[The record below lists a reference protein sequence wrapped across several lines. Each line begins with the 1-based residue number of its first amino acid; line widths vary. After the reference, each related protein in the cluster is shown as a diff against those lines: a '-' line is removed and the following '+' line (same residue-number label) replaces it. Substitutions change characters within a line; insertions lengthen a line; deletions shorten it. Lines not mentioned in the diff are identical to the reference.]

1 MPEMERMLC
10 MFSKSEPG
18 FYSAILMDVRMPVM
32 DGLEATRAIRKLG
45 HPDAKRIPIIAMT
58 ANVFD
63 EDEERSMAA
72 GMDAHL
78 SKPVEPDRLYETM
91 ARLIME
97 RTTEEV
103 N

>member
-1 MPEMERMLC
+1 MGAEGYSLFSARARNGEDAVN
-10 MFSKSEPG
+10 MFRKS
-18 FYSAILMDVRMPVM
+18 
-32 DGLEATRAIRKLG
+32 
-45 HPDAKRIPIIAMT
+45 IPIIAMT

-63 EDEERSMAA
+63 EDLERSVEA

-97 RTTEEV
+97 RTAEEV
-103 N
+103 KQDAES

>member
-1 MPEMERMLC
+1 MGAEGYSL
-10 MFSKSEPG
+10 FSARARNSEDAVNVFRKS
-18 FYSAILMDVRMPVM
+18 
-32 DGLEATRAIRKLG
+32 
-45 HPDAKRIPIIAMT
+45 IPIIAMT

-63 EDEERSMAA
+63 EDLERSVEA

-97 RTTEEV
+97 RTAEEV
-103 N
+103 KQDAES

>member
-1 MPEMERMLC
+1 
-10 MFSKSEPG
+10 MFRKSEPG

-32 DGLEATRAIRKLG
+32 DGLEATRAIRALD
-45 HPDAKRIPIIAMT
+45 HPDAKSIPIIAMT

-63 EDEERSMAA
+63 EDLERSVEA

-97 RTTEEV
+97 RTAEEV
-103 N
+103 KQDAES